1 MNKKTSRVITVLLVI
16 SLLANVVL
24 LVLLRSSRTDGEGV
38 TGFSVLVKQKSPL
51 LRNDTIEINKDELLK
66 CCSFINMNGEED
78 SCYVIRGY
86 NCSYCSAYCE

>member
-24 LVLLRSSRTDGEGV
+24 LVLLRSSRIDGQGV
-38 TGFSVLVKQKSPL
+38 TGFSALVRQKSPL